1 MAEYVSYPSET
12 RGAASSAGWGTPK
25 IALIVVGAGVLTRLL
40 VVLVFGTFSNPEL
53 FEYDDMARSLNSG
66 GGYVYP
72 HFGIEYKSYY
82 PGVPYIGWTAFWYS
96 LFPNNAGLG
105 QIIVLL
111 AQSVMSGFLAYLV
124 FLIGRE
130 LWNGRAG
137 VLAAGLTLVHP
148 GLAYY
153 DTHKL
158 HPLSFDTLLV
168 IFVVWA
174 LIVLRNSES
183 FPKILLTGIVLGV
196 AMLQRGSLALFIPMS
211 AVWVWLTGSQALRL
225 QRSVVFALGVVVA
238 MSPLLIRNYQVHG
251 VPLLTTTNGE
261 HFWLGNAPHSFGSA
275 TLPSGEL
282 AIEQSPPAVWDAT
295 SEMEHN
301 AIYWQAAMDNV
312 SADPGG
318 FVAGLFTKFVYFWT
332 IAPQTG
338 VRYPG
343 LYSVGYFSFYI
354 PLMLFAFIGAWKIAN
369 LKNYDES
376 DTLWACLLIGSV
388 LLSVSLIH
396 SLLYFELRHRWLLE
410 PMIAIFASIGMLKYF
425 DGSANPDQS
434 VSR

>member
-25 IALIVVGAGVLTRLL
+25 IALIVVGAGVLTRFL
-40 VVLVFGTFSNPEL
+40 VVFVLGTFSHPEL
-53 FEYDDMARSLNSG
+53 FEYHDMALSLNSG

-82 PGVPYIGWTAFWYS
+82 PGVPYIGWTAFVYS

-105 QIIVLL
+105 QTAVLL
-111 AQSVMSGFLAYLV
+111 TQSVMSGLLAYLV

-130 LWNGRAG
+130 LWDGRVG
-137 VLAAGLTLVHP
+137 VVAAGLALMHP

-168 IFVVWA
+168 MLVVWA

-183 FPKILLTGIVLGV
+183 FSKVLFTGIVLGV
-196 AMLQRGSLALFIPMS
+196 AMLQRGSLALFVPVS
-211 AVWVWLTGSQALRL
+211 AVWVWLTGPQALRI
-225 QRSVVFALGVVVA
+225 QRAVVFALGVVVA
-238 MSPLLIRNYQVHG
+238 MSPWLIRNYQVHG
-251 VPLLTTTNGE
+251 VPLMTTTNGE
-261 HFWLGNAPHSFGSA
+261 HFWLGNAPHSLGSA

-282 AIEQSPPAVWDAT
+282 AIEQSPAAVWDAS
-295 SEMEHN
+295 SEMEQN
-301 AIYWQAAMDNV
+301 AIYWRAAIDNLN
-312 SADPGG
+312 ADPGG
-318 FVAGLFTKFVYFWT
+318 FVVGIFTKFVYFWT

-343 LYSVGYFSFYI
+343 LYSVGYFAFYI
-354 PLMLFAFIGAWKIAN
+354 PLMLLAFVGAGRMVNRGI
-369 LKNYDES
+369 DEKRE
-376 DTLWACLLIGSV
+376 TLWILLLIGSV
-388 LLSVSLIH
+388 FLSVSLIH

-410 PMIAIFASIGMLKYF
+410 PMLAIFAAIGLLKYC
-425 DGSANPDQS
+425 DRAGRLGES
-434 VSR
+434 VRG